1 MPRTGDTYYG
11 VSLNE
16 SGKTIKT
23 GYVRAVNYMEA
34 GKAFHILFEGYP
46 IERMI
51 PIRIRGQKGRMVE
64 FRGFHY
70 RYQVICVSP
79 TRKELADAL
88 YQLTKTYTDGTC
100 YETANPY
107 GKPHVQE
114 ALRVLARYAG
124 TGDYLDALEKMEAI
138 GHVYRYKQP

>member
-1 MPRTGDTYYG
+1 METYY
-11 VSLNE
+11 VEEFNE
-16 SGKTIKT
+16 SNRVIKVA
-23 GYVRAVNYMEA
+23 YVRAVNPRYAAEEYMKLA
-34 GKAFHILFEGYP
+34 
-46 IERMI
+46 
-51 PIRIRGQKGRMVE
+51 RIVPGLTSMYKKRGETRYTY
-64 FRGFHY
+64 FRSLYAHL
-70 RYQVICVSP
+70 RTLCVTP

-107 GKPHVQE
+107 GKSHVQE
-114 ALRVLARYAG
+114 ALRVLARYSG